1 LTKAIWAKADEIAK
15 PRIYPRGKSSSPFGY
30 RLANDRNFQAA
41 TALTGMSETKVHAK
55 PAILVVEDEELLR
68 LNATDLL
75 EDNGYTV
82 IEAANAEDA
91 LRTLERRPDVRLL
104 FTDIQMPG
112 RIDGIELARLVH
124 ERWPHI
130 LLVMTSGQEQPS
142 QTEIPDEGRFIAKP
156 YRAGELL
163 GQVNKMLTRSS

>member
-1 LTKAIWAKADEIAK
+1 MFE
-15 PRIYPRGKSSSPFGY
+15 
-30 RLANDRNFQAA
+30 
-41 TALTGMSETKVHAK
+41 SEVHAK
-55 PAILVVEDEELLR
+55 SAILVVDDEELLR
-68 LNATDLL
+68 LNAADLL
-75 EDNGYTV
+75 EDNGYAV

-91 LRTLERRPDVRLL
+91 LRRLERRPDVRLL

-142 QTEIPDEGRFIAKP
+142 RAEIPDEGRFIAKP

>member
-1 LTKAIWAKADEIAK
+1 MRGSSPRLTKPIWARADEIPKA
-15 PRIYPRGKSSSPFGY
+15 SSSPFGY
-30 RLANDRNFQAA
+30 GLANDRNFPAA
-41 TALTGMSETKVHAK
+41 PALTDMSESEVRAK
-55 PAILVVEDEELLR
+55 PSIFVVDDEELLR
-68 LNATDLL
+68 LNAADLL

-112 RIDGIELARLVH
+112 PIDGMELARLVH

-130 LLVMTSGQEQPS
+130 LLVMTSGRSQPS
-142 QTEIPDEGRFIAKP
+142 RSEIPDDGRFIAKP

-163 GQVNKMLTRSS
+163 GQVNKMLTKSS

>member
-1 LTKAIWAKADEIAK
+1 
-15 PRIYPRGKSSSPFGY
+15 
-30 RLANDRNFQAA
+30 
-41 TALTGMSETKVHAK
+41 MSESEVHAK
-55 PAILVVEDEELLR
+55 PTILVVEDEELLR
-68 LNATDLL
+68 PNAADFL
-75 EDNGYTV
+75 EDNGYAV

-91 LRTLERRPDVRLL
+91 LRTLERRADVRLL

-130 LLVMTSGQEQPS
+130 LLVMTSGREQPS
-142 QTEIPDEGRFIAKP
+142 RAGIPDEGCFIAKP

>member
-1 LTKAIWAKADEIAK
+1 MPL
-15 PRIYPRGKSSSPFGY
+15 GQH
-30 RLANDRNFQAA
+30 RNFQAA
-41 TALTGMSETKVHAK
+41 SALTDMSESDVHAK

-68 LNATDLL
+68 LNAADLL
-75 EDNGYTV
+75 EDNGYAV

-130 LLVMTSGQEQPS
+130 LLVMTSGQKQPS
-142 QTEIPDEGRFIAKP
+142 RTEIPDEGRFIAKP

-163 GQVNKMLTRSS
+163 GQVNKMLTSSS

>member
-1 LTKAIWAKADEIAK
+1 M
-15 PRIYPRGKSSSPFGY
+15 P
-30 RLANDRNFQAA
+30 
-41 TALTGMSETKVHAK
+41 K

-68 LNATDLL
+68 LNAADLL
-75 EDNGYTV
+75 EDNGYAV

-130 LLVMTSGQEQPS
+130 LLVMTSVKNNRVGP
-142 QTEIPDEGRFIAKP
+142 RFQMKA
-156 YRAGELL
+156 A
-163 GQVNKMLTRSS
+163 S